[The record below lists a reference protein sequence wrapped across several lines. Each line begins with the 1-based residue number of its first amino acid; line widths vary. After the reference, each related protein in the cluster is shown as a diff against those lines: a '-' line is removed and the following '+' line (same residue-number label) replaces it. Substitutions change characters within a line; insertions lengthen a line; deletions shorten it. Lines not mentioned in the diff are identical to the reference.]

1 MRLRYA
7 YLVSKQLINLEVGE
21 GLTETKLILW
31 FMSERDSSWDENNA
45 LDSYLEIYYSDENAE
60 PSSTF
65 FFLFRII
72 FASFEEALVETKL
85 ALQFFMG

>member
-1 MRLRYA
+1 
-7 YLVSKQLINLEVGE
+7 
-21 GLTETKLILW
+21 
-31 FMSERDSSWDENNA
+31 MSERDSSWDENNA

-72 FASFEEALVETKL
+72 FAIVLRRR
-85 ALQFFMG
+85 